1 MLANLH
7 RNWLKIS
14 KNIGD
19 DVSQYMIPGKEFC
32 RRVFL
37 RDVSSNELSI
47 RKKFVK
53 VWKNRS
59 ISSQIENIKG
69 NTFQVFQQVEGRE

>member
-19 DVSQYMIPGKEFC
+19 DVSKYMIPGKEVC

-53 VWKNRS
+53 V
-59 ISSQIENIKG
+59 
-69 NTFQVFQQVEGRE
+69 

>member
-14 KNIGD
+14 KNIVD
-19 DVSQYMIPGKEFC
+19 DVSQYMIPGKEVC

-53 VWKNRS
+53 V
-59 ISSQIENIKG
+59 
-69 NTFQVFQQVEGRE
+69 

>member
-19 DVSQYMIPGKEFC
+19 DVSQYMIPGK
-32 RRVFL
+32 
-37 RDVSSNELSI
+37 
-47 RKKFVK
+47 KY
-53 VWKNRS
+53 
-59 ISSQIENIKG
+59 
-69 NTFQVFQQVEGRE
+69 VEGFF

>member
-1 MLANLH
+1 
-7 RNWLKIS
+7 
-14 KNIGD
+14 
-19 DVSQYMIPGKEFC
+19 MIPGKEVC

-37 RDVSSNELSI
+37 RDVSSNELSV